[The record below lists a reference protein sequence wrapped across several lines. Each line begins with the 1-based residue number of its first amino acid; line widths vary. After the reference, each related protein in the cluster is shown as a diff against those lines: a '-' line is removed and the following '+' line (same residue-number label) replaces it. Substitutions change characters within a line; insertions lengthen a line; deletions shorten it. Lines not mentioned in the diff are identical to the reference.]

1 MLYILKKKSRC
12 TTCTVF
18 VDHSL
23 IELRGKKDQKRGHS
37 NEEISENHF
46 LPELAAAAS
55 RPGLEG
61 LLIPTQSTL
70 PLHCLAPS
78 LGTRNI
84 ATGTD
89 WFEAINI
96 SLQKG
101 RSSLISVI
109 NISCEVSL
117 SCSRGK
123 EGAGMGKVVEM
134 TLGTDS
140 EILSWRA
147 KPVCQRLL

>member
-1 MLYILKKKSRC
+1 MKKTK
-12 TTCTVF
+12 
-18 VDHSL
+18 
-23 IELRGKKDQKRGHS
+23 KRGHS

-46 LPELAAAAS
+46 LPELAAATS
-55 RPGLEG
+55 RLGLEG
-61 LLIPTQSTL
+61 LLILTQSTF
-70 PLHCLAPS
+70 PLHCLPPS

-89 WFEAINI
+89 WFEAINM

-109 NISCEVSL
+109 NISCEVSR
-117 SCSRGK
+117 SCSCGK
-123 EGAGMGKVVEM
+123 EGAGTRLGFEKALGAEGGVVEM